1 MYILD
6 GAGTQYP
13 TVFAISKEKEH
24 VLLVRRHPSLAV
36 CTQVDHDLSSILTSL
51 WGAIIFTMAS
61 IIQHY
66 APDNYILATC
76 FLNVGWVAMV
86 TGFSFVLYS
95 RLHLLQPSKLLLKIV
110 LYCIIIDAWLFHAP
124 VFIATIYG
132 NVEVAKASV
141 KVFTVLSS
149 MEIAFSVQETVLA
162 SLYIYLFLKFTADS
176 RHEPETK
183 RTLYLLIA
191 AEIMVLS
198 TDIVLNVL
206 LYTKIYL
213 PRAMLQS
220 FMSMLKLKIEFIV
233 LNALIKFANAKS
245 NRGLPDVWLEPM
257 QSPISPSD
265 KLPTL

>member
-1 MYILD
+1 
-6 GAGTQYP
+6 
-13 TVFAISKEKEH
+13 
-24 VLLVRRHPSLAV
+24 
-36 CTQVDHDLSSILTSL
+36 
-51 WGAIIFTMAS
+51 MAS
-61 IIQHY
+61 LIQHY

-95 RLHLLQPSKLLLKIV
+95 RLHLLQPSKLLLRVVLWVIIV
-110 LYCIIIDAWLFHAP
+110 DAVLFHAP

-132 NVEVAKASV
+132 NVNVAKANF
-141 KVFTVLSS
+141 KVLKILFS
-149 MEIAFSVQETVLA
+149 MEIVFSVQETAIA
-162 SLYIYLFLKFTADS
+162 SLYIYLFLQFTADS

-191 AEIMVLS
+191 AECMVLS

-206 LYTKIYL
+206 LYTKIYI

-233 LNALIKFANAKS
+233 LNALVKYAHAKANRA
-245 NRGLPDVWLEPM
+245 LPDLWLAPM
-257 QSPISPSD
+257 QIPDSPSD
-265 KLPTL
+265 KVANALSREDTAVANSPVTAIGRDRGDNAWSRENSLTLPEIV